1 MKTGGV
7 NLNQSAKTYLGLLAV
22 AFFWGTSFSVSK
34 IGLRQLSPIHLA
46 ILRFSLASVIF
57 YIMLKIFYRNNS
69 IEKKDLPLLWFLGI
83 LGVSSYFYIQYTGL
97 ELTTTVNTAII
108 IAISPIFTIIFSSL
122 IFHQESLTLNKI
134 AGAIMA
140 FSGIF
145 LIFAG
150 SSGIKLGRDTMAG
163 DLLILSNSV
172 AWALFTVL
180 GKRLVEKYDPFV
192 VMAHINIYGTITMLP
207 LAFTPAFASS
217 MKATGLITWGAA
229 LYLASTCSVYGYFMW
244 YRGVKVLGAS
254 RTAVFNYINPLF
266 AVTIGI
272 LFLKEPGNI
281 YTLLGGAAV
290 LAGVYTASRSR
301 EKLSRNGEQVSSDRV

>member
-1 MKTGGV
+1 MS
-7 NLNQSAKTYLGLLAV
+7 QSAKTYLGLLAV

-34 IGLRQLSPIHLA
+34 IGLRQLLPMHLA
-46 ILRFSLASVIF
+46 ILRFSLASIIF
-57 YIMLKIFYRNNS
+57 YAMLIMFYRNNS
-69 IEKKDLPLLWFLGI
+69 IEKKDRPLLWFLGV

-97 ELTTTVNTAII
+97 KLTTTVNTAII

-122 IFHQESLTLNKI
+122 VFHQESLTLNKI
-134 AGAIMA
+134 VGAILA

-150 SSGIKLGRDTMAG
+150 STGMTLGKGTMAG

-180 GKRLVEKYDPFV
+180 GKKLVEKYDPFM
-192 VMAHINIYGTITMLP
+192 VMAYINIYGTITMLP
-207 LAFTPAFASS
+207 LAFTLTFVNSVRTMEP
-217 MKATGLITWGAA
+217 ITWGAV
-229 LYLASTCSVYGYFMW
+229 LYLAITCSVYGYFMW

-266 AVTIGI
+266 AVAIGI

-290 LAGVYTASRSR
+290 LAGVYTASRSG
-301 EKLSRNGEQVSSDRV
+301 EKFRHKGELVSSDRLK

>member
-1 MKTGGV
+1 MT
-7 NLNQSAKTYLGLLAV
+7 QTAKTYLGLLAV
-22 AFFWGTSFSVSK
+22 AFFWGTSFSASK
-34 IGLRQLSPIHLA
+34 LGLRQLLPMHLA
-46 ILRFSLASVIF
+46 ILRFSLASFIFFIVLRIF
-57 YIMLKIFYRNNS
+57 YTDVS
-69 IEKKDLPLLWFLGI
+69 IEKKDLPLLWFLGV

-97 ELTTTVNTAII
+97 KLTTTVNTAII

-122 IFHQESLTLNKI
+122 VFHQESLTLNKI
-134 AGAIMA
+134 AGAVVA
-140 FSGIF
+140 FCGIF

-150 SSGIKLGRDTMAG
+150 SSGMTLARGTMVG
-163 DLLILSNSV
+163 NLLILSNSA

-180 GKRLVEKYDPFV
+180 GKGLVEKYDPFV

-207 LAFTPAFASS
+207 LAFSPVFVNSLRTIGAV
-217 MKATGLITWGAA
+217 TWWAVV
-229 LYLASTCSVYGYFMW
+229 YLALTCSVFGYFMW

-290 LAGVYTASRSR
+290 LAGVYTASRSG
-301 EKLSRNGEQVSSDRV
+301 EKLSRKGEPVSSERV

>member
-1 MKTGGV
+1 
-7 NLNQSAKTYLGLLAV
+7 LNQTAKTYLGLLAV

-34 IGLRQLSPIHLA
+34 LGLRQLSPIHLA
-46 ILRFSLASVIF
+46 FLRFSLASIIFFTILRIF
-57 YIMLKIFYRNNS
+57 YTNVS
-69 IEKKDLPLLWFLGI
+69 IDKKDRLLLWFLGV

-108 IAISPIFTIIFSSL
+108 IAISPIFTIIFSSVV
-122 IFHQESLTLNKI
+122 FHQETITLNKI
-134 AGAIMA
+134 IGAILA
-140 FSGIF
+140 FCGIF
-145 LIFAG
+145 MIFAG
-150 SSGIKLGRDTMAG
+150 SSGMAIGKDTMAG
-163 DLLILSNSV
+163 DLLILCNSV

-192 VMAHINIYGTITMLP
+192 VMAHINIYGTITMLNSARTIAP
-207 LAFTPAFASS
+207 V
-217 MKATGLITWGAA
+217 TWGAA
-229 LYLASTCSVYGYFMW
+229 LYLGVTCSVFGYFMW

-290 LAGVYTASRSR
+290 LAGVYTASRSGGR
-301 EKLSRNGEQVSSDRV
+301 ARKAFESLGK

>member
-1 MKTGGV
+1 M
-7 NLNQSAKTYLGLLAV
+7 NQAAKTYLELLAV

-34 IGLRQLSPIHLA
+34 VGLRELAPMHLA

-57 YIMLKIFYRNNS
+57 YIMLIKFYRKVV
-69 IEKKDLPLLWFLGI
+69 IQKKDKPLLWFLGI

-97 ELTTTVNTAII
+97 TLTTTVNTAII

-122 IFHQESLTLNKI
+122 LFHQEALTLNKI
-134 AGAIMA
+134 FGAIMA
-140 FSGIF
+140 FCGIV

-150 SSGIKLGRDTMAG
+150 SSGVALGRKTLLG
-163 DLLILSNSV
+163 DLLILSNAV
-172 AWALFTVL
+172 AWAFFTVL

-192 VMAHINIYGTITMLP
+192 VMAYINIYGTITMLP
-207 LAFTPAFASS
+207 LAFAPSFANSIKNLS
-217 MKATGLITWGAA
+217 LNAWGAA
-229 LYLASTCSVYGYFMW
+229 LYLAVTCSVYGYFMW
-244 YRGVKVLGAS
+244 YKGVKTLGAS

-290 LAGVYTASRSR
+290 LAGVYTASRI
-301 EKLSRNGEQVSSDRV
+301 KTNKATGFYIDR